1 MSSNTYKVIW
11 KCSKPV
17 EAGGMIVIANDEQ
30 DAIRIFNER
39 YSPLNRVI
47 ESVEKFSDFSKS
59 TKTYSVLP
67 AITLISHNFGKK
79 EIKLSW
85 LNYKRS
91 FYF

>member
-1 MSSNTYKVIW
+1 MSSNTYTVIW

-17 EAGGMIVIANDEQ
+17 QSGGMIVIANDEQ

-59 TKTYSVLP
+59 TKTYSLLP

-85 LNYKRS
+85 FNYKRS